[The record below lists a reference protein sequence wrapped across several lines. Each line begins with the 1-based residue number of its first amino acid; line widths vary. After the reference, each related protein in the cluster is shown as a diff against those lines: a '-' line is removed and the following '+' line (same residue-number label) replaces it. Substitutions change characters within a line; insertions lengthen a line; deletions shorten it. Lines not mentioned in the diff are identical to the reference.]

1 MVKPSNDDMVEQ
13 GRAIAR
19 GMHAENEQKQKNM
32 AKAGKRKQT
41 MLENAATQALS
52 GEGVKF
58 SAPAHNY

>member
-1 MVKPSNDDMVEQ
+1 MVEQ

-32 AKAGKRKQT
+32 AKAGKRRQT
-41 MLENAATQALS
+41 MLSNAAEKALG

-58 SAPAHNY
+58 NAPADY